1 MRFDDVEVEI
11 CDRCGECF
19 SWHGEVNGIR
29 KVKIKQCGYECSPD
43 RSFVLCPSCMAA
55 LNDWL
60 KGEQER
66 QAKWIYDHESNSIE
80 CDKCKAEY
88 KLSPYERESDFNY
101 CPNCGSRMEG
111 IKE

>member
-1 MRFDDVEVEI
+1 MIVK
-11 CDRCGECF
+11 CARCGEAYDF
-19 SWHGEVNGIR
+19 EYDFIYGNGIQ
-29 KVKIKQCGYECSPD
+29 KVSADEEGKRIRVPYVEELI
-43 RSFVLCPSCMAA
+43 VLCPSCMAK

-66 QAKWIYDHESNSIE
+66 QAKWIYDHESNSIK

>member
-1 MRFDDVEVEI
+1 MGETVK
-11 CDRCGECF
+11 CDRCGEAYSLSEYNDF
-19 SWHGEVNGIR
+19 TEIQMRVYGI
-29 KVKIKQCGYECSPD
+29 GTNE
-43 RSFVLCPSCMAA
+43 FVLCPSCMAK

-66 QAKWIYDHESNSIE
+66 QSKWICDNERNSIE
-80 CDKCKAEY
+80 CDKCGAEY
-88 KLSPYERESDFNY
+88 RLSPYERESDFNY